1 MQKKKEAIL
10 RSQIENF
17 QKILNKTKEE
27 IQMQKQHKQSED
39 MMLSKTSEKQQSIK
53 YKAEMFKH
61 GGENMYS
68 DQ

>member
-39 MMLSKTSEKQQSIK
+39 MMLS
-53 YKAEMFKH
+53 
-61 GGENMYS
+61 
-68 DQ
+68 